1 MDGEIDYISVVCQTY
16 AALFMTPNLPEE
28 RKAYHLQAGVGHY
41 GVFNGSRYRAV
52 IAPRIAAFIRA
63 MQAVPGARGGHL
75 RQVG

>member
-1 MDGEIDYISVVCQTY
+1 PAARALHRTAHPPDPTPAPLHHPARLQT
-16 AALFMTPNLPEE
+16 ATPP
-28 RKAYHLQAGVGHY
+28 
-41 GVFNGSRYRAV
+41 RAPA